1 MFNDDLNLSF
11 WHNFNQFKY
20 QSKDY
25 QLFTLDS
32 SWYKIHH
39 RTLLDSNFVNQ
50 NIQTIDSVLGNDLIT
65 YRQYYTYKFYLLDT
79 LRRAKE
85 GTYLLLLEQYRTD
98 PIINDVDAL
107 VMIIVSGNNV
117 ITSYHLAE
125 HISRNCYTSVKSS
138 ALLDGGRIL
147 SRTTKIGCSDSE
159 DETAKRPC
167 SQTNKTELYYF
178 DSYYKQ
184 YRQIS
189 KKEQVKEDHNDH

>member
-20 QSKDY
+20 NSKDY

-39 RTLLDSNFVNQ
+39 KTLLDSNFVNQ
-50 NIQTIDSVLGNDLIT
+50 NIQTIDSVLGNELKT
-65 YRQYYTYKFYLLDT
+65 YRQFYTYKFYLLDT

-85 GTYLLLLEQYRTD
+85 GAYLLLLEQYRTD
-98 PIINDVDAL
+98 PIINDFDAL

-117 ITSYHLAE
+117 MASYHLAE
-125 HISRNCYTSVKSS
+125 YISSNGFTSVKSS
-138 ALLDGGRIL
+138 VLLDGGRIL
-147 SRTTKIGCSDSE
+147 SRTTEMGCSDSQ
-159 DETAKRPC
+159 DENGKSPC
-167 SQTNKTELYYF
+167 SHTNKTELYYF

-189 KKEQVKEDHNDH
+189 KKVGVGEGYTGY